1 MLYPSEMM
9 KVHYEGKK
17 ENSHGTLL
25 LAISRENPLSP
36 SPVKKLQ
43 KCIESIPLLRRRATQ
58 AETLSLNALPE
69 GSWIP
74 PHSSCKHK
82 TNTTK
87 PKKKAEYTEIAL
99 LFKTFCSFEFLLNS
113 WRITS
118 VFISYAQSWIYFQLA
133 LSVVITKCI
142 KCSSELREPQ
152 LDASKSSIQEVWER
166 SFQKQHNSSKEI
178 TDSQQGRAGERA
190 AQLNWEMKHPLL
202 STHLKLSGQHKKAF
216 RQFLVSLEQT
226 SQNVV
231 DKSRTTELY

>member
-74 PHSSCKHK
+74 PNSSCKHK
-82 TNTTK
+82 TNKTK

-113 WRITS
+113 WRLRS
-118 VFISYAQSWIYFQLA
+118 VFISYVQSWIYFQLA

-152 LDASKSSIQEVWER
+152 LDASKSSIQEVCCFWKEH
-166 SFQKQHNSSKEI
+166 SHNSKEI

-231 DKSRTTELY
+231 DKSRITELY

>member
-1 MLYPSEMM
+1 MKEKKKTAMEHCCLPSQE
-9 KVHYEGKK
+9 K
-17 ENSHGTLL
+17 TPF
-25 LAISRENPLSP
+25 PLHQL
-36 SPVKKLQ
+36 KKLQ

-74 PHSSCKHK
+74 PNSSCKHK
-82 TNTTK
+82 TNKTK

-113 WRITS
+113 WRLRS
-118 VFISYAQSWIYFQLA
+118 VFISYVQSWIYFQLA

-152 LDASKSSIQEVWER
+152 LDASKSSIQEVCCFWKEHSR
-166 SFQKQHNSSKEI
+166 NSSKEI

-231 DKSRTTELY
+231 DKSRITELY